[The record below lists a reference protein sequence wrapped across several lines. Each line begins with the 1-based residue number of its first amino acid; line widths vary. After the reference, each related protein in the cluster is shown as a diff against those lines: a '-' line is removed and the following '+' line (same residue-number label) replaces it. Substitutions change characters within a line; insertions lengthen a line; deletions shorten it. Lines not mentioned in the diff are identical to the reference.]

1 MSVKVYTFTYAI
13 EGKLY
18 GGTLPAR
25 SWDEAQALVPFAL
38 IDGQLIAEY
47 HLPDRE
53 PIFVPNMMRI
63 H

>member
-1 MSVKVYTFTYAI
+1 MSVKIYTFTFEI
-13 EGKLY
+13 DGLLY

-25 SWDEAQALVPFAL
+25 SWDEAQTLVPFAEV
-38 IDGQLIAEY
+38 DGELIAEY

>member
-1 MSVKVYTFTYAI
+1 MSVKVFTFTYAI
-13 EGKLY
+13 DGKLY

-25 SWDEAQALVPFAL
+25 SWDEAQALVPFAEV
-38 IDGQLIAEY
+38 DGELIAEF
-47 HLPDRE
+47 HLPDHE